1 MAEQA
6 LQISGFHHLAVK
18 AHDFDASLKFYI
30 EGIGLT
36 QAISWGEGESR
47 AAMLSAGNGNFIEL
61 FAGGQKEQP
70 AESVL
75 LHFALRTN
83 DCAAA
88 FKRAVA
94 AGAQV
99 HMAPQDVTIASQ
111 PAPVSVCIAF
121 VKGPDGELIEFF
133 QSDMI

>member
-1 MAEQA
+1 MAEQT
-6 LQISGFHHLAVK
+6 LQISGFHHIAVK
-18 AHDFDASLKFYI
+18 AHDFDASLKFYT

-36 QAISWGEGESR
+36 PAISWGEGNDR
-47 AAMLSAGNGNFIEL
+47 AVMLSAGNGNFVEL
-61 FAGGQKEQP
+61 FAGGSQEQP
-70 AESVL
+70 AESAL

-99 HMAPQDVTIASQ
+99 HMAPQDVAITSQ

-133 QSDMI
+133 QTDMI